1 MVATVHPSAIVRVPD
16 RDDRRSALEGMVA
29 VLRLALELTAPSAK
43 GTRRRRLDHTQW
55 AMCAPPSCDG

>member
-29 VLRLALELTAPSAK
+29 NLRPALELTAPSAK
-43 GTRRRRLDHTQW
+43 GTRRRRLDHTVG
-55 AMCAPPSCDG
+55 DVRTTVV